1 MVLIKIWIHIIKQ
14 QNGNLIQSHFEQSSK
29 STKSPEILHSKLVPK
44 NTYTHIYHLFS
55 STNSLWS
62 ISSIINYHY
71 LLQNYAF
78 FTSCIF
84 CIFCLLEHSSEK
96 ENYFKFIAR
105 YYLYCPLHFHLEK
118 LFNVCKTLK
127 KSESK
132 IDLEEIMQNPS

>member
-29 STKSPEILHSKLVPK
+29 STKSPEILHSKLVPE
-44 NTYTHIYHLFS
+44 NTY
-55 STNSLWS
+55 
-62 ISSIINYHY
+62 Y